1 MEECI
6 MRYRIDK
13 RYVRSEEGGLRKGW
27 VVQMW
32 DETQWVDVTR
42 VYRTEGEVNRVKE
55 TLES

>member
-1 MEECI
+1 

-13 RYVRSEEGGLRKGW
+13 RYVRSESGGLREGW

-32 DETQWVDVTR
+32 DETGWVDVTR
-42 VYRTEGEVNRVKE
+42 VYRTRGEVDKVKE